1 MFQPK
6 KQKLHRL
13 PADPEQ
19 AAAFTLAD
27 LSAPDG
33 SYPPDRVHT
42 DYEMR
47 MAQAGIVF
55 DENGFNE
62 QGFLLRR
69 LTSRSLI
76 LETAW
81 HQTMRQ
87 LADTHLTPQQTG
99 TLIRAASRLQEDMD
113 KTLALILKVRTAQGE
128 GAYPFLTGSEQ
139 AVADD
144 PRAEALTLKDGILTI
159 PQVVQAELLGEA
171 IADAEACTLPTLNET
186 KTENA
191 H

>member
-1 MFQPK
+1 MK
-6 KQKLHRL
+6 KQNHCL

-55 DENGFNE
+55 DENGFNA

-87 LADTHLTPQQTG
+87 LADKHLTPQQTG
-99 TLIRAASRLQEDMD
+99 TLIRAASRLQEDVD

-128 GAYPFLTGSEQ
+128 GAFPFLTGSEQ
-139 AVADD
+139 AIADD
-144 PRAEALTLKDGILTI
+144 PRADAVMFKGGILTI

-171 IADAEACTLPTLNET
+171 IADAEACTVSSLNQ
-186 KTENA
+186 TENA